1 MCPRDILFPILMRT
15 SERKQK
21 KKCSDNTGYHKKKW
35 NETTCSGSVAMAC
48 PIDTRHRT
56 NYNS

>member
-1 MCPRDILFPILMRT
+1 MRT

-56 NYNS
+56 NYIEL